1 MNIKEFL
8 VENKIGDIK
17 EHEELKK
24 HTTYKVGGQCDYF
37 VQPASVEKLVL
48 LLKYIKDNN
57 INYKVLGN
65 GSNVLISSKRFK
77 GIIISLNKLN
87 QIKFDNDIVEVGA
100 GVLLIKLS
108 NACANENLGG
118 LEFASG
124 IPGCVGGAI
133 FMNAGAYKSDMSEVL
148 IDVTYIDDKL
158 NIVTAKKED
167 LDFSYRHSLFQ
178 EKEYI
183 IVGARIKLYKEKKEE
198 ILTLMNT
205 RRQRRIES
213 QPLEYPSA
221 GSVFRNPSD
230 DVFSGKLIEEL
241 GFKGYSVGGAKV
253 SEKHAN
259 FIVNYNNA
267 TAEDIK
273 ELIDEI
279 KSKVKKKYDID
290 LKVEQEF
297 VNFGE

>member
-37 VQPASVEKLVL
+37 VQPASIEKLTL
-48 LLKYIKDNN
+48 LLKFIKDNG
-57 INYKVLGN
+57 IKYKVLGN
-65 GSNVLISSKRFK
+65 GSNVLISSKRYN

-87 QIKFDNDIVEVGA
+87 SIKFDGDIVEVDA

-133 FMNAGAYKSDMSEVL
+133 YMNAGAYKSDMSEVL
-148 IDVTYIDDKL
+148 IDVTYIDDNL
-158 NIVTAKKED
+158 NIVTKKKED
-167 LDFSYRHSLFQ
+167 LDFSYRHSIFQ
-178 EKEYI
+178 ENNYT
-183 IVGARIKLYKEKKEE
+183 IVSAKIKLYKEDKEE

-230 DVFSGKLIEEL
+230 NVFSGQLIEEL
-241 GFKGYSVGGAKV
+241 GYKGYSIGGAKV

-267 TAEDIK
+267 SAEDIK
-273 ELIDEI
+273 ALIDEI
-279 KSKVKKKYDID
+279 KEKIKEKYNID

>member
-8 VENKIGDIK
+8 VENNIGDIK

-24 HTTYKVGGQCDYF
+24 HTTYKVGGQCDFF
-37 VQPASVEKLVL
+37 VQPSSIDKLLL
-48 LLKYIKDNN
+48 LLKFIKENN
-57 INYKVLGN
+57 IYYKVLGN
-65 GSNVLISSKRFK
+65 GSNVLISSRKFN
-77 GIIISLNKLN
+77 GIIISLNNLN
-87 QIKFDNDIVEVGA
+87 SIKFDNDIVEAEA

-148 IDVTYIDDKL
+148 IDVTYIDDNL
-158 NIVTAKKED
+158 NIVTTKKED
-167 LDFSYRHSLFQ
+167 LDFSYRHSIFQ
-178 EKEYI
+178 EKNYI
-183 IVGARIKLYKEKKEE
+183 IISARMKLYSEDKEE

-241 GFKGYSVGGAKV
+241 GFKGYSIGGAKV

-279 KSKVKKKYDID
+279 KNKVKKEYNID